1 MDGFVKRFILMG
13 IVYLLAGGILGGI
26 MVLAPAWT
34 GRLAFA
40 HVHLNLLGWM
50 SMLIFG
56 VGYHILPRFAG
67 KVLYSR
73 GLAEVHF
80 WTANAGLLGM
90 AGLSAAGAQVPGT
103 PLFPLFAASAV
114 LEAASLFLF
123 AYNILRTLFV
133 EAPPNAG

>member
-13 IVYLLAGGILGGI
+13 ILYLLAGGVLGAV
-26 MVLAPAWT
+26 MALAPGSAAHLT
-34 GRLAFA
+34 FA
-40 HVHLNLLGWM
+40 HVHVNLLGWM

-73 GLAEVHF
+73 ALAEAHF
-80 WTANAGLLGM
+80 LTANLGLLGM
-90 AGLSAAGAQVPGT
+90 VGFSTAGGQVPAS
-103 PLFPLFAASAV
+103 PLFPFFAASAL

-133 EAPPNAG
+133 EPPPGAP